1 MSDISDVLALSMF
14 KLISFILKCGL
25 PDSACELSACE
36 LTALSAPNFVEVD
49 PTQYSVTICVQI
61 LGICY
66 ISPWE
71 KC

>member
-25 PDSACELSACE
+25 PDSACELA
-36 LTALSAPNFVEVD
+36 ALSAPNFVEVD